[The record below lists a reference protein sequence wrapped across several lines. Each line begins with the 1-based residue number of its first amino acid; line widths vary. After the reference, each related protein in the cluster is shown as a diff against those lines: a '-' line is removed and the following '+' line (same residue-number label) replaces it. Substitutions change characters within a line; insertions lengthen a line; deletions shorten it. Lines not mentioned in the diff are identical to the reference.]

1 MMSASKST
9 RSHNRTGEMTRR
21 DRLIPWMF
29 VAFFVVVA
37 IVNVIMVIFALK
49 SFTGISTENAYDKGL
64 AYNQTL
70 AAAQAQERLGWQ
82 VTLDFSARDRDHARL
97 AVTLRDQSGSAITGA
112 SLAAHFIR
120 PTREGFDSEIA
131 LQDVGAGRYEA
142 QPVLALP
149 GQWDMVVTANHDGAS
164 YQTTKRVY
172 IPE

>member
-1 MMSASKST
+1 MTGASRSAKPLDGS
-9 RSHNRTGEMTRR
+9 GGMTRR
-21 DRLIPWMF
+21 DRLIPWIF

-37 IVNVIMVIFALK
+37 IVNGIMIFFALK
-49 SFTGISTENAYDKGL
+49 SFTGISTENAYEKGL

-82 VTLDFSARDRDHARL
+82 VQLDFSARDRDHTRL
-97 AVTLRDQSGSAITGA
+97 AVTLRDKSGGGVTGA
-112 SLAAHFIR
+112 SLTARFIR
-120 PTREGFDSEIA
+120 PTREGFDSEIS

-142 QPVLALP
+142 RPVLALP

-164 YQTTKRVY
+164 YQTTKRVF

>member
-1 MMSASKST
+1 MISAS
-9 RSHNRTGEMTRR
+9 RSAKPANGSGGMTRL

-37 IVNVIMVIFALK
+37 IVNGIMVIFALN
-49 SFTGISTENAYDKGL
+49 SFAGLSTDNAYEKGRT
-64 AYNQTL
+64 YNQTL
-70 AAAQAQERLGWQ
+70 AAAQAQARLGWQ

-97 AVTLRDQSGSAITGA
+97 AATLRDKSGNAIDGA
-112 SLAAHFIR
+112 SITAHFVR

-164 YQTTKRVY
+164 YQTTKRVF